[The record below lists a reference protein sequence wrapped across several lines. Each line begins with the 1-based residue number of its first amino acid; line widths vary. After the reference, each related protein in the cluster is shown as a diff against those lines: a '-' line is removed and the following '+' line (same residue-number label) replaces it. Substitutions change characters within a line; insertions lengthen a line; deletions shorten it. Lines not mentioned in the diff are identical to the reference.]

1 VAVCPT
7 GALVPKQRKGKG
19 REWEFK
25 KVSTVCSYCGV
36 GCQFDLNIKDGRV
49 VQVTSNWDAPANHG
63 WTCVKGRFG
72 WDYVHHPDRLT
83 RPLIKKDGAFVEATW
98 DEALDLVASKFKE
111 VKEKYGGEAFG
122 ALASAKCTNE
132 ENYVMQKFAR
142 AVMGTNNVDHCAR
155 LCHAPTVTGLVT
167 AFGSGAMTNSF
178 DDLANQAKIYFII
191 GSNTTEQHPVLG
203 MRIRQ
208 AVKQRGAKLILCDP
222 RSIPISDFATLHIRQ
237 KPGTDI
243 ALLNG
248 IMHVLIAEELYDKNF
263 VAERTEGFEELKAK
277 VMEYPPER
285 AAEICGITPEEII
298 EAAHMLA
305 ENRPGALLYAMGIT
319 QHTTGHQNVLSTAN
333 LQMLLG
339 NMGVPG
345 GGVNPLRGQNNVQ
358 GACDMG
364 ALPNVYTAYQAVT
377 LEASQKK
384 FEEAWGVPLSNKV
397 GTTVVEML
405 NKAEKGEIK
414 AMYIMGENPMV
425 SDPDVNHVKK
435 CLESLD
441 FLVVQD
447 IFLTETAAL
456 ADVVLPAPAFVEK
469 DGTLTNSERRVQ
481 FVRKAVNPPG
491 DVRQDW
497 WIIGEV
503 ARRMGYNGLT
513 YNSPREIMDEINR
526 LTPSY
531 AGITYDRI
539 GTQGLQWPCPN
550 TEHPGTPVLHVDK
563 FSRGLGHFSAVDWQ
577 PPAEEPDE
585 EYPFIFTTGRVLYQY
600 HTRSMTGRSD
610 VDAMFPEAVVE
621 LNAEDAS
628 RLGIADGDMVK
639 VASRRGEVIAKAE
652 VSDKVEAG
660 VVFMPWHFAEAA
672 ANKLTIAALD
682 PIAKIPEYKVCAVK
696 VEAAA

>member
-1 VAVCPT
+1 
-7 GALVPKQRKGKG
+7 
-19 REWEFK
+19 
-25 KVSTVCSYCGV
+25 
-36 GCQFDLNIKDGRV
+36 
-49 VQVTSNWDAPANHG
+49 
-63 WTCVKGRFG
+63 
-72 WDYVHHPDRLT
+72 
-83 RPLIKKDGAFVEATW
+83 
-98 DEALDLVASKFKE
+98 
-111 VKEKYGGEAFG
+111 
-122 ALASAKCTNE
+122 
-132 ENYVMQKFAR
+132 M
-142 AVMGTNNVDHCAR
+142 
-155 LCHAPTVTGLVT
+155 TGLVT

-178 DDLANQAKIYFII
+178 DDIANQAKIYFII

-469 DGTLTNSERRVQ
+469 DGTLTNTERRVQ

-550 TEHPGTPVLHVDK
+550 TEHPGTPILHVGK